1 MMTRERADGRS
12 QIEIISLDDMV
23 PRDHLVRKLE
33 AAIDWSF
40 IYDMVEPLYCEDNG
54 RPSLDPVTLIKL
66 PILQYMFGIRSM
78 RQTVAEAEVN
88 TAYRWFLGL
97 GIQDKV
103 PHFSTFSKNYTRR
116 FKDTD
121 LFEQIFRHIL
131 KECMEEGLVDPTV
144 VFVDSTHVKARANG
158 KKYRDELAE
167 EQALWYA
174 EELKKEIQRDREV
187 HSKKPLKNLEITSED
202 AIEEDAE
209 EEIDDEDDE
218 NDNRSS
224 GAGKPNKN
232 TSKKKA
238 ARRKKEKHRKVSK
251 SDPESGWFRKGE
263 HKHVF
268 AYSVQSAC
276 DPHGIV
282 LGYSVNPGNENDG
295 RTFKSLMDK
304 LEDLPIGLVV
314 GDTAYKTPAIA
325 KYLHDKCIDLLS
337 TYSRPKTKEGFF
349 GKNDFVY
356 DEYNDCYICPENQI
370 LSYRTTNRH
379 GYQEFKSNGKV
390 CASCPTRGICT
401 QNKKF
406 EKTVTRHVWQEYLD
420 EAEKNRYEDGVKD
433 WYPVRK
439 ETIERN
445 FAEAKEYHSFRY
457 TQMFGKARMEMKS
470 ALTFTC
476 LNLKKLVNVRWE
488 SPTFA
493 TFFVL
498 LFRKPDLLSSVSRV
512 CLQSEPRVKTR
523 GLL

>member
-1 MMTRERADGRS
+1 MMTRERVDGRS

-23 PRDHLVRKLE
+23 PSDHLVRKLE
-33 AAIDWSF
+33 AAIDWRF
-40 IYDMVEPLYCEDNG
+40 IYDMVEPLYCGDNG

-88 TAYRWFLGL
+88 MAYRWFLGL
-97 GIQDKV
+97 GLQDKV

-121 LFEQIFRHIL
+121 LFEQIFQHIL
-131 KECMEEGLVDPTV
+131 KECMDAGLVDPSV
-144 VFVDSTHVKARANG
+144 LFVDSTHVKARANG
-158 KKYRDELAE
+158 KKYRDEPAE
-167 EQALWYA
+167 DQALWFA
-174 EELKKEIQRDREV
+174 EELKKEIQRDREA
-187 HSKKPLKNLEITSED
+187 HGKKPLKELEITDDEMV
-202 AIEEDAE
+202 EEVTE
-209 EEIDDEDDE
+209 EEGDE
-218 NDNRSS
+218 NDEDEDNENNDKPS

-238 ARRKKEKHRKVSK
+238 ARRKKEKHRKVSR

-268 AYSVQSAC
+268 AYSVQTAC
-276 DPHGIV
+276 DHHGIV
-282 LGYSVNPGNENDG
+282 MGYSVNPGNENDG

-304 LEDLPIGLVV
+304 LECFPVGLIV

-325 KYLHDKCIDLLS
+325 KYLHDKGIGLLS

-349 GKNDFVY
+349 GKKDFVY

-379 GYQEFKSNGKV
+379 GYQEFKSDGKV
-390 CASCPTRGICT
+390 CANCPSRGKCT
-401 QNKKF
+401 QNKKC
-406 EKTVTRHVWQEYLD
+406 EKLVTRHVWQAELE
-420 EAEKNRYEDGVKD
+420 EAENNRYEDGVKD

-439 ETIERN
+439 ETIERL
-445 FAEAKEYHSFRY
+445 FADSKEYHSFRY

-470 ALTFTC
+470 ALTFAC
-476 LNLKKLVNVRWE
+476 QNLKKLANVRWG

-493 TFFVL
+493 ALFHSFFPNLRQNPTFAAA
-498 LFRKPDLLSSVSRV
+498 
-512 CLQSEPRVKTR
+512 
-523 GLL
+523 